1 MIMIDNE
8 ENRARMREIG
18 PRVLNITDGM
28 IYRDELVTDEEDRPV
43 GFRFPFNIRTDEY
56 IEVPT
61 INPYLRKQY
70 LQTLSYT
77 WWDMA
82 QYGITIDICP
92 DKFIYCF
99 NPVDDF
105 FARMYSHQVSL
116 LLQEKD
122 VPEAKGF
129 PSAEIAFFQYAR
141 EATPA
146 LLREWCQE
154 KGIELIQE

>member
-8 ENRARMREIG
+8 GNREKMLWTTH
-18 PRVLNITDGM
+18 RVLNIMNGV
-28 IYRDELVTDEEDRPV
+28 IYGDDLITDEEGIPS
-43 GFRFPFNIRTDEY
+43 GIKFSMNIHTDEY

-61 INPYLRKQY
+61 IEPYLRKQY

-82 QYGITIDICP
+82 QYGITINISP
-92 DKFIYCF
+92 DKFIYCS
-99 NPVDDF
+99 NPNDCF
-105 FARMYSHQVSL
+105 FSEMYSHQVSL

-146 LLREWCQE
+146 LRREWCQE